1 MTWLFIGLG
10 NPGKKYEKT
19 RHNIGFNVVNA
30 FSEYLNVIW
39 ENKKN
44 YAFGEGN
51 LDGIPIILLKP
62 LTFMN
67 LSGKAISEF
76 CKYKNTITS
85 EKTVVVYDDL
95 DLPVGKL
102 RLKWNGSGGG
112 HKGVASIISEWGTKN
127 FYHLKIGIGRPPL
140 KELVDSYVL
149 DRFSQEEFF
158 VINEAIEKSVS
169 CLTTLIKEGPQTAM
183 NKFNG

>member
-1 MTWLFIGLG
+1 MTWLIVGLG

-30 FSEYLNVIW
+30 FALDVNISL

-44 YAFGEGN
+44 YELGEGY
-51 LDGIPIILLKP
+51 LDGIPIFLLKP

-67 LSGKAISEF
+67 LSGKAVSEF
-76 CKYKNTITS
+76 YRYKNTITP

-95 DLPVGKL
+95 DLPIGKL

-112 HKGVASIISEWGTKN
+112 HKGVASVINEMGTKN

-140 KELVDSYVL
+140 KELVEFYVL
-149 DRFSQEEFF
+149 DRFSKEESL
-158 VINEAIEKSVS
+158 VINEAIEKSVL
-169 CLTTLIKEGPQTAM
+169 CLKTLIKEGPQITM